1 MNRVE
6 KQLDRI
12 IAGLKLNDKL
22 KNLKFIREYG
32 SHSAPAPIK
41 GLVAVVSVTDMQTSS
56 YIGDYLSSSIKGEQF
71 CAKAQIRI
79 YAPATE
85 NGSGLSEVVGELLQG
100 LKKAD
105 AEKII
110 TKSSATSIEFDADMN
125 AIFRTVEL
133 EMEFCL
139 CREAL

>member
-22 KNLKFIREYG
+22 KNLKFVREYG
-32 SHSAPAPIK
+32 SHSAPTPIK

-56 YIGDYLSSSIKGEQF
+56 YIGDNLSSSIKGDQF
-71 CAKAQIRI
+71 CAKAQIAV

-85 NGSGLSEVVGELLQG
+85 NGSGLSEVVSELMQG

-110 TKSSATSIEFDADMN
+110 TKTSATSIKFDADMN
-125 AIFRTVEL
+125 AIFRTVEIEL
-133 EMEFCL
+133 EFCL
-139 CREAL
+139 CREVL